1 MDQFKLKP
9 PPYALGGVYLNNK
22 ISRLNIRPP
31 FKQALISVLS
41 FVFVLKLHILIF
53 NETGRRYFI
62 YKITNFSIAHCFN
75 RLVFT
80 PFVYCFKGRINSGNF
95 LYCLYS

>member
-1 MDQFKLKP
+1 MTCTVGQKSLDEM
-9 PPYALGGVYLNNK
+9 
-22 ISRLNIRPP
+22 
-31 FKQALISVLS
+31 
-41 FVFVLKLHILIF
+41 HILIF

-75 RLVFT
+75 TLVFA
-80 PFVYCFKGRINSGNF
+80 PFVYCFDGRINSGNF